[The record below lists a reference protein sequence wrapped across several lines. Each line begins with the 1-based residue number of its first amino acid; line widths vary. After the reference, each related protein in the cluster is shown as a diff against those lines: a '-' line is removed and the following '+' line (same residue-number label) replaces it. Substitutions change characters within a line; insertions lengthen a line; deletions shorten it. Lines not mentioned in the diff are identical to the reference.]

1 MSRVFEALRRAE
13 AMRRHVEGGSRARG
27 PRFAPELWEPLGA
40 ERRPPAPEPEVA
52 GAPPGRAQVV
62 TLASLKGGVGKTV
75 IAANLAYHL
84 RELHEEVPTLL
95 LACDEDPLADR
106 MFSRSPDD
114 PRAFNPDEAVVR
126 GGRYG
131 VFTLR
136 PARPAWELGAEPGFE
151 VAALL
156 GEADWDGLVVV
167 DTAPDFGART
177 RGALAASDVVLVP
190 VSDRASLD
198 KVAQLFELM
207 EEWGLPRER
216 VHLFLSQLDLRIK
229 YREGESRDV
238 LALLVAEIRKRGW
251 PLLGAFLSRTP
262 KVASLYT
269 NERVRPLPVAVAAP
283 SSVVHRQFR
292 HLANDVLGLLS
303 DAWLLR
309 PVSPA
314 LPADQVGSPAPEP
327 APAELR
333 LC

>member
-13 AMRRHVEGGSRARG
+13 QIRRNVEVGTRARG
-27 PRFAPELWEPLGA
+27 PQFAPELWEPLGP
-40 ERRPPAPEPEVA
+40 ERPNAAPEPQPM

-84 RELHEEVPTLL
+84 RELQKEVPTLL

-106 MFSRSPDD
+106 MFSRSLDD
-114 PRAFNPDEAVVR
+114 PRAFKPSEAVVR

-136 PARPAWELGAEPGFE
+136 PARRAWELGAEPGFE
-151 VAALL
+151 VAELL
-156 GEADWDGLVVV
+156 GETDWDGLVVV
-167 DTAPDFGART
+167 DTAPDFGPRT
-177 RGALAASDVVLVP
+177 RGALAASDVILVP

-207 EEWGLPRER
+207 DEWGLPRER
-216 VHLFLSQLDLRIK
+216 VHLLLSQLDLRIK

-269 NERVRPLPVAVAAP
+269 NARTRPRPVAEAAP
-283 SSVVHRQFR
+283 SSVVHQQFR
-292 HLANDVLGLLS
+292 HLANDVLGLLAE
-303 DAWLLR
+303 AWLLR
-309 PVSPA
+309 PVAASLA
-314 LPADQVGSPAPEP
+314 AGADGSRAEEG
-327 APAELR
+327 APAELQ